1 MHLGDFV
8 AYYKTGVEKAFNSI
22 KLPIPIEEILTIYI
36 DFKLKLTNLDEL
48 EMEEIIKNIMAIFVC
63 IENKDMFLMKYT
75 QKLAKKLLSIT
86 PDSVK
91 NHELFL

>member
-1 MHLGDFV
+1 MHLGDFI

-36 DFKLKLTNLDEL
+36 DYKLKLTNLDEL

-63 IENKDMFLMKYT
+63 IENKDSFLMKYT
-75 QKLAKKLLSIT
+75 QKLAKKLLIIS
-86 PDSVK
+86 PDSIK